1 MIFLGDLASPS
12 AKTTECIDK
21 VFSQNKDL
29 FQGKM
34 IICNLEGLIYE
45 GPGIDDSRPVLF
57 NDPSIL
63 NSLGKD
69 RNSIVCLANNH
80 TLDLPGMFTATVNRL
95 TELKIGYCG
104 AGISRKDALNPLFFS
119 EGNRSFALFNGC
131 WDFLLYNHPNP
142 SEGVHIS
149 EIREDELLSAIR
161 ELRGSSPETSII
173 AFFHWNLD
181 LETLPFPM
189 YRTFSRALIDAGAS
203 VVVGAHSHCVQG
215 GESYKDGFICYGLGN
230 FFLPDNEYAAGNLE
244 FPSFSRTSLGLEW
257 NVENNEMLCHWFE
270 YDSSGLEHR
279 IDYVGSDLFDGS
291 PGLKQFSPY
300 RGLNENEYLS
310 FFRMNRRK
318 RLLIPIYSDYR
329 RRRLNRFYTMLLRVR
344 ARIARLLAQL
354 KVIKW
359 QN

>member
-29 FQGKM
+29 FHGKL
-34 IICNLEGLIYE
+34 IICNLEGLIYD
-45 GPGIDDSRPVLF
+45 GPGIDDSKPVLF

-63 NSLGKD
+63 DTLGKD

-80 TLDLPGMFTATVNRL
+80 TLDLPGMFASTVNRL

-104 AGISRKDALNPLFFS
+104 AGVSRKDAKNPIFFS
-119 EGNRSFALFNGC
+119 EGTRSFALFNGC

-142 SEGVHIS
+142 SEGIHIS
-149 EIREDELLSAIR
+149 EIREKELLSAIR
-161 ELRGSSPETSII
+161 ELKDSSPETSII

-230 FFLPDNEYAAGNLE
+230 FFLPDNEYAAGRLE
-244 FPSFSRTSLGLEW
+244 FPSFSKTSLGLEW
-257 NVENNEMLCHWFE
+257 NIENNEMLCHWFE
-270 YDSSGLEHR
+270 YDSSGIEHR
-279 IDYVGSDLFDGS
+279 VDHIGAEFFDDS
-291 PGLKQFSPY
+291 PRLKYFSPF
-300 RGLNENEYLS
+300 RDLNETEYLS
-310 FFRMNRRK
+310 FFRLNRRK
-318 RLLIPIYSDYR
+318 KLLIPIYRDYQQET
-329 RRRLNRFYTMLLRVR
+329 LNRLYTVTLKVR
-344 ARIARLLAQL
+344 ARIARLLAGL
-354 KVIKW
+354 KIIKW